1 LSFLFTSTLKFIFVH
16 RLKNPTAIQDDF
28 WILFL
33 NLWIFGFLISSQI
46 VLQTLPGKDQ
56 IRISACLG
64 KVPKKYN
71 NAPLKNN
78 WALLIVIF
86 SSILFHIG
94 YFIFKLYLKLFES
107 RKLTEFENY
116 KQQVL
121 PNKNINFYN
130 NFTTFLVI
138 VLLVGGTFNVYRLT
152 AINPEEIDN
161 YPNYVLLYMQDLFI
175 YPCGVL
181 FFLIIFLSR
190 NENVRIDILREI
202 ACMFTVKNFFECNT

>member
-1 LSFLFTSTLKFIFVH
+1 
-16 RLKNPTAIQDDF
+16 
-28 WILFL
+28 L

-46 VLQTLPGKDQ
+46 VLQTLPGKDH

-64 KVPKKYN
+64 KIPQKYI

-78 WALLIVIF
+78 WAVLTIIF

-107 RKLTEFENY
+107 KKLEEFENF
-116 KQQVL
+116 KKQVL

-130 NFTTFLVI
+130 NFTTLLVI
-138 VLLVGGTFNVYRLT
+138 VLLVGGTSAVYMLT
-152 AINPEEIDN
+152 AKNPEEIDT
-161 YPNYVLLYMQDLFI
+161 YPNYVMLYMQDLFI

-181 FFLIIFLSR
+181 FFLLIFLSR
-190 NENVRIDILREI
+190 NENVRTDILRKI
-202 ACMFTVKNFFECNT
+202 ACMFSGKNIFECNSC